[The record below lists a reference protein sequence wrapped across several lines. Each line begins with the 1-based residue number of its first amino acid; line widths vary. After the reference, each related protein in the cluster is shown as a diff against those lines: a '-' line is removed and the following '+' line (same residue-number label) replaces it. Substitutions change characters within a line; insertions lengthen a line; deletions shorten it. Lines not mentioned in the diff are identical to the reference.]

1 MSAASLLQ
9 SLCLLG
15 VVAPLLADAAAAKE
29 EEAEQQDE
37 EAAAA
42 AADAAVTTKSLSVIL
57 GKLIR
62 H

>member
-1 MSAASLLQ
+1 MSAASPFQ

-15 VVAPLLADAAAAKE
+15 VVALLLPDAAAAPIE
-29 EEAEQQDE
+29 DE
-37 EAAAA
+37 EGEDEE
-42 AADAAVTTKSLSVIL
+42 AADAAVTTKSLFVIL